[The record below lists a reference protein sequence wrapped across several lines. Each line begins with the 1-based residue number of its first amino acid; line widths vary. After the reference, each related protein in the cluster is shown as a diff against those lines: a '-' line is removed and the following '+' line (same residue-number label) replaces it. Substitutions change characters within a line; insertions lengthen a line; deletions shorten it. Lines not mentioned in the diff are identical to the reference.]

1 MKKFI
6 QWLICNIGI
15 GIMPILIKCLIS
27 YVVPDINFKI
37 IDLSDLIVLTLLLCL
52 SILNEDK
59 SKYFENFKNYLINLS
74 HSIGAI
80 FSSFL
85 LTLNILVQNLNITI
99 TENKLKLIIIT
110 TLIFY
115 IITTCIVN
123 IVIIYKSKRG

>member
-1 MKKFI
+1 
-6 QWLICNIGI
+6 
-15 GIMPILIKCLIS
+15 MPILIKCLIS

-59 SKYFENFKNYLINLS
+59 SKYFENFTNYLINLS